1 MNQKRITNQ
10 NLELKNFTLNST
22 LNYLFNISNMKKLFS
37 YLLISSMVILSSCT
51 NYDDQFDDLNTQINT
66 LKSQIDGFSSL
77 SSGLTALQ
85 GTVSSLQSAVAA
97 LPKTATPA
105 TDISG
110 LETSVAALQA
120 SLASASTSAEV
131 AAISTEL
138 AAAQTAL
145 ANAIAANATA
155 IATADAASDAN
166 ATSIAGN
173 ATAIAA
179 LQVALDKVSATLATM
194 QTTLA
199 SAATAADITA
209 LNAELDLLQADLTEL
224 LEANKIY
231 TGNVII
237 SNDATLVAAEQLG
250 DKIGI
255 INGGVDVTQ
264 NATVDLTRLSAVLAK
279 IKTVTGAVTVTHEL
293 TAVAPASFTALT
305 SVGSI
310 SITQL
315 GDISLPVLASAGDAT
330 LDATSAKVTSI
341 SAPKLV
347 SVTSFKSNA
356 IGSTNVTSIDL
367 SSLESYKPTDPLAS
381 LSVSLKTTG
390 NTTLSLPAFAQLNA
404 ATGLPADLN
413 FTLTGGDDLS
423 LPVYQGVG
431 HITANNVSALSLP
444 KFQSTGAFLGTG
456 LGAGNDDGDI
466 NVDNASLK
474 TVAIHNVRN
483 SIGLGG
489 AKLVSVDVIGVAN
502 PAIAKLTTLGSN
514 LTISGSSPN
523 LTTVSVAGKF
533 KTVSITGATDIA
545 TLTTAGMI
553 QSFTLEDTE
562 EMTELTLGHAGLSG
576 FGTSILNDTNRG
588 VLVIKD
594 NLALTSF
601 TASSVKHLGTLTITG
616 NTALTAFTLPSTL
629 AVGTRTTNG
638 STATTEELSVSI
650 SGNKLSGTAQLA
662 SEYNASS
669 AVAGKIV
676 QASLNNISAF
686 LIAAEA
692 AITSPAVITSGDVTD
707 GWSYQTGVYSETNG
721 NQTTAYGAKATTYS
735 SVAVDVKMD
744 TAVQTTAAGVATD
757 QTAYSVIGVTTPGVA
772 GVPAVEAQ
780 ARETITFAPGTT
792 VTIGANGG
800 SKQFDLSTDA
810 LLTAMESDPLW
821 ASYGVSADTFTTANA
836 RTLVTVTGA
845 YSPSAKVTL
854 SWGPAGAYTVSHT
867 VVATDT
873 TSIAAALVT
882 EFNNY
887 QTATISRTTP
897 AQAVNTGGVITI
909 MSGTYSGTA
918 IELAPNHSAYF
929 TGITATVSASTGG
942 ALEAVAVSQTKDYGV
957 IITARNSAT
966 GSFSTS
972 STLAV
977 TGGTGVGV
985 NGGAHPIMGAS
996 GKSKTSSEYQDDYS
1010 FTAGVAAVG
1019 ANLTKRAVW
1028 LK

>member
-237 SNDATLVAAEQLG
+237 SNNATLVAAEQLG

-279 IKTVTGAVTVTHEL
+279 IKTVTGAVTLTHAL

-310 SITQL
+310 SIKQV
-315 GDISLPVLASAGDAT
+315 GDISLPVLASAGDVT

-367 SSLESYKPTDPLAS
+367 SSLESYPKTS

-404 ATGLPADLN
+404 STGLPANLD

-431 HITANNVSALSLP
+431 FITATNVSALSLP
-444 KFQSTGAFLGTG
+444 KFQSSGTFTGSGTAVTT
-456 LGAGNDDGDI
+456 AGSI
-466 NVDNASLK
+466 NVANAKLK
-474 TVAIHNVRN
+474 TIAIHNVRN
-483 SIGLGG
+483 SIALGG
-489 AKLVSVDVIGVAN
+489 AKLESVDVIGVTN
-502 PAIAKLTTLGSN
+502 PAIAKPTTLLSN

-576 FGTSILNDTNRG
+576 FGTSELNDTNRG

-836 RTLVTVTGA
+836 RTLVTVSGA

-1010 FTAGVAAVG
+1010 LTAAVAATG
-1019 ANLTKRAVW
+1019 ANLTKRALW